1 MTTPQERPKD
11 TTAWR
16 NLRARILRDSDTCHI
31 CGKPGADA
39 IDHVI
44 PLARGGTNHPSNLR
58 PAHHDTGDRCNRVKG
73 DRPHAP
79 ILRRSGSLNRPGG
92 R

>member
-1 MTTPQERPKD
+1 MTNRKSTRPTD
-11 TTAWR
+11 TKAWR
-16 NLRARILRDSDTCHI
+16 NLRASILRASDICHI

-44 PLARGGTNHPSNLR
+44 PLARGGTSDPSNLR

-73 DRPHAP
+73 DKAHAP
-79 ILRRSGSLNRPGG
+79 ILRRSGSLNRPE
-92 R
+92 

>member
-1 MTTPQERPKD
+1 MTRRSNTRQIRERNK
-11 TTAWR
+11 
-16 NLRARILRDSDTCHI
+16 RILAASDICHI
-31 CGKPGADA
+31 CGEPGADA

-58 PAHHDTGDRCNRVKG
+58 PAHHNTGDRCNRIKG

-79 ILRRSGSLNRPGG
+79 ILKRSGSLNRPE
-92 R
+92 